1 MPIPILVSDLP
12 PLVWGRIQR
21 NLRSLHEHRPF
32 PKDAIRSLQDQI
44 RILHTYNS
52 NAIEG
57 NSLTL
62 NETRLVVQEGI
73 TVGGKSLRDHLEA
86 TNNAKAFDWI
96 VGLAKPGLQI
106 DHAVMRRLH
115 EMVTRG
121 ILDSAGQYRTEQ
133 VWIEGAKYVPPQPA
147 QIVPMLD
154 ALFAELPKVRE
165 VVLRSIYLHHRLV
178 FVHPFLDGN
187 GRVARLAANLALMS
201 GGYPPIVL
209 RVSDRLR
216 YYRHLQAADA
226 GNLLPFAGFVLRA
239 LDEALVTY
247 LAALEPERALIPLRT
262 LARHSPYSQE
272 YLSLRAR
279 QGVLE
284 AVKID
289 GVWYASRKGLAD
301 YEESVGRKT

>member
-1 MPIPILVSDLP
+1 MPIPISISDLP
-12 PLVWGRIQR
+12 PLFWGRIQR
-21 NLRSLHEHRPF
+21 NFRILDSHRPL
-32 PKDAIRSLQDQI
+32 PKDTVQALQNQI
-44 RILHTYNS
+44 RILHTYHS

-62 NETRLVVQEGI
+62 NETRLVVQEGVTI
-73 TVGGKSLRDHLEA
+73 GGKSLQDHLEA

-96 VGLAKPGLQI
+96 VSLGKPGLRI
-106 DHAVMRRLH
+106 DHALTRRLH
-115 EMVTRG
+115 EVVTRG
-121 ILDSAGQYRTEQ
+121 ILDSAGRYRTEQ
-133 VWIEGAKYVPPQPA
+133 VWIGGAKLTPPQPA
-147 QIVPMLD
+147 KIMPLLD
-154 ALFAELPKVRE
+154 TLFGELPRIRE

-178 FVHPFLDGN
+178 YVHPFLDGN

-226 GNLLPFAGFVLRA
+226 GDLRPFAGFVLRA
-239 LDEALVTY
+239 LDEAIVTY
-247 LAALEPERALIPLRT
+247 LAALEPERALIPLKM
-262 LARHSPYSQE
+262 LARRSPYSQE

-289 GVWYASRKGLAD
+289 GAWYASRKGLAD
-301 YEESVGRKT
+301 YEESVGRKG